1 MATAHTTSLCR
12 RVYRLRTLRGS
23 PGKGGKSESVNVC
36 VCVCGVRKT
45 FFELVILAWSDGCIW
60 CDGDRLNLTV
70 STNAI

>member
-23 PGKGGKSESVNVC
+23 PGKGGISESVNVCVCVC

-45 FFELVILAWSDGCIW
+45 F
-60 CDGDRLNLTV
+60 LNW
-70 STNAI
+70 